1 MAARGVD
8 APVLRKRLADLHK
21 EAGDYRAL
29 ADVLAEDATFA
40 TDKTTRATLL
50 AQASELY
57 VQRCDDPAAAV
68 PLLEQARELAPDELA
83 PKLALS
89 SALAASRRLDEA
101 SRLLADIIASYGGR
115 RPKERALV
123 HHYLARVSLVA
134 GDRARALGELD
145 VALRID
151 PAHPEILHALARLAF
166 EEGQIE
172 RADRT
177 YRALLLVVRR
187 PRESTFSAL
196 AVSRAEVLLELATIA
211 EKKEDPARATEYL
224 ASAFEAARDEDS
236 ERERLF
242 SALRVGKRHDLLAR
256 ALQDRVTALDE
267 GPSSADAAVAASEL
281 ASVLGELASLH
292 EGPLDRPEAALDAR
306 LRALS
311 LTPDAE
317 SAREAALALA
327 RKMGTVDR
335 FVGAARA
342 VLDAATTNEQTIDRL
357 LWLGRV
363 LELDASDDRGAAA
376 AYARAEAELA
386 VDGAESALGPT
397 SARSS
402 PRVRRLGEVW
412 RALERIHARL
422 GDRAAQAAVLSK
434 RIAASVGLSPEEQ
447 ADPLYRLAALRLA
460 DVDAQAEGLDV
471 LERALSVSSDLARAE
486 ALLRDAL
493 AKRPDDRELLR
504 FFERFAREHG
514 QRRALVDALVAL
526 AEEARRGAV
535 PLEPGE
541 DPLREAVDV
550 ALSLSDRPLAESI
563 LRRVLEASGENAAT
577 AWAMI
582 ALAHLV
588 EEADNLAEAAALRER
603 AAPHFDPEEERQLL
617 IGVAEAATGPLADLE
632 RAARIY
638 DALRVREPADR
649 DLWQPLLAVVR
660 KRGDE
665 RRLAALLEETTPL
678 VDDAKERA
686 IMGFERARLVAK
698 WDERAAASLL
708 HEVLEN
714 DPSQV
719 EAAMQLANM
728 LERAGEK
735 AELAELLRKQLE
747 AAKDREDTASIV
759 SLSIRLGALLETQ
772 GEENEAL
779 DVYHAALDWD
789 KGAREILRAV
799 LRIAHARDDSM
810 DVGDALDQLLQVEIG
825 EAAAELALQLA
836 QIRGDHDAAGAEKAL
851 ETGYAAAPTSERV
864 RDELVRRYTNREAWS
879 KLAAVHVKDAE
890 SRADVAAKVDALC
903 RAAEVLRQR
912 AKDARGAADAL
923 LRALAVAPADRVV
936 LKALLDAFG
945 ETGEHERAIEAV
957 GVALAVDPEDAWLF
971 RSRAALHEGRGDV
984 QLALVDLG
992 ARLREERRVVRDRAR
1007 HAARAR
1013 RRGGRRP
1020 RRRRAQ
1026 EHGRRERAER
1036 RRAHRAEPAPPRGR
1050 RARHRGRDRSRA
1062 RAPRRPRE
1070 AGPA

>member
-1 MAARGVD
+1 KDKTIGIYEELFSEDPTDAIATEKLEELYRAEGKRAELLVMRERQIAVASSSASRVELRFELATLLADASEPAQALARLRENLHEAPDHAPTATKLAALLEQSSLFDELTAHLEEQAARARHAGDDAAAAALWQRAAGVAEARLGDPVRAIENHTLAADAGGAASLDELARLYTKRGDHVAAAQALDRLLATMRGEASRAVALRLADSLLAAGDRDTARARLAVAARGVD
-8 APVLRKRLADLHK
+8 APLLRKRLADLHK

-29 ADVLAEDATFA
+29 ADLLAEDATFA

-211 EKKEDPARATEYL
+211 DKKEDPARAAEYL

-236 ERERLF
+236 ERERLL

-267 GPSSADAAVAASEL
+267 GVPSPDAAAGASEL
-281 ASVLGELASLH
+281 ASLLGELASLH
-292 EGPLDRPEAALDAR
+292 EGPLERPDAALDAR

-327 RKMGTVDR
+327 RKTDTVGR
-335 FVGAARA
+335 FVDAARA
-342 VLDAATTNEQTIDRL
+342 VLDAATTSEQTIDRL

-363 LELDASDDRGAAA
+363 LELDAKDDRGAAA
-376 AYARAEAELA
+376 AYARAETELA
-386 VDGAESALGPT
+386 GDGAEAALGPA

-422 GDRAAQAAVLSK
+422 GDHAAQADVLSK
-434 RIAASVGLSPEEQ
+434 RIAASAGLSPEEQ
-447 ADPLYRLAALRLA
+447 ADPLYRLAALRLG

-471 LERALSVSSDLARAE
+471 LERALAVSSDLARAE

-504 FFERFAREHG
+504 FFERFAREQG

-550 ALSLSDRPLAESI
+550 ALSLADRALAESI
-563 LRRVLEASGENAAT
+563 LRRVLEASGEDAAT

-588 EEADNLAEAAALRER
+588 EEAGNLAEAAALRER

-617 IGVAEAATGPLADLE
+617 IGVAEAATGPLADLD

-638 DALRVREPADR
+638 EALRVREPADR
-649 DLWQPLLAVVR
+649 DLWQPLLEVVR

-665 RRLAALLEETTPL
+665 RRLASLLEETTPL

-686 IMGFERARLVAK
+686 VMGFERARLVAK

-735 AELAELLRKQLE
+735 GELADLLRKQLE

-759 SLSIRLGALLETQ
+759 SLSIRLGALLEAQ
-772 GEENEAL
+772 GEENEAQ

-836 QIRGDHDAAGAEKAL
+836 QIR
-851 ETGYAAAPTSERV
+851 
-864 RDELVRRYTNREAWS
+864 
-879 KLAAVHVKDAE
+879 
-890 SRADVAAKVDALC
+890 
-903 RAAEVLRQR
+903 
-912 AKDARGAADAL
+912 
-923 LRALAVAPADRVV
+923 
-936 LKALLDAFG
+936 
-945 ETGEHERAIEAV
+945 
-957 GVALAVDPEDAWLF
+957 
-971 RSRAALHEGRGDV
+971 
-984 QLALVDLG
+984 
-992 ARLREERRVVRDRAR
+992 
-1007 HAARAR
+1007 
-1013 RRGGRRP
+1013 
-1020 RRRRAQ
+1020 
-1026 EHGRRERAER
+1026 
-1036 RRAHRAEPAPPRGR
+1036 
-1050 RARHRGRDRSRA
+1050 
-1062 RAPRRPRE
+1062 
-1070 AGPA
+1070 